1 MKSLGQI
8 GNILKG
14 FDLYVPPKK
23 QTRQIVEY
31 TDLHEWKRQ
40 SLLMGKILYWKIL
53 TSLCRRKYYFTL
65 NLVSFSIFWQQF
77 IFFISTFL
85 LTYLANFSAK
95 VFTLLY
101 IYRNYLL
108 GIPDLYQLLEIT
120 LCGVGGRAGGRSS
133 NILSLWFSSYF
144 LTNKSLTVL
153 CSKTL

>member
-31 TDLHEWKRQ
+31 TDLHEWKQQ
-40 SLLMGKILYWKIL
+40 SLLVGKILYWKIL
-53 TSLCRRKYYFTL
+53 TSLWGRKYYFTL
-65 NLVSFSIFWQQF
+65 NLVSFSIFWQQC

-85 LTYLANFSAK
+85 LMFLANFSAK

-101 IYRNYLL
+101 IYRNYFL
-108 GIPDLYQLLEIT
+108 GILDLYQLLEVT
-120 LCGVGGRAGGRSS
+120 FWGGGEAVTVWVCGSPLIFGQIRV
-133 NILSLWFSSYF
+133 
-144 LTNKSLTVL
+144 
-153 CSKTL
+153 

>member
-14 FDLYVPPKK
+14 FHLYVPPKN
-23 QTRQIVEY
+23 QIRQIVED
-31 TDLHEWKRQ
+31 TDLHEWKLQ

-53 TSLCRRKYYFTL
+53 ISLWGRKHYFTL

-95 VFTLLY
+95 MFTPLY
-101 IYRNYLL
+101 TYRNYLL
-108 GIPDLYQLLEIT
+108 GISDLYQLLEIT
-120 LCGVGGRAGGRSS
+120 
-133 NILSLWFSSYF
+133 F
-144 LTNKSLTVL
+144 LGKKQEH
-153 CSKTL
+153 SKFVFLLLFFGK